1 MEDAPIKKESPTVKA
16 LKLLLKIAV
25 TVFCFWYISRKIDFN
40 QAKDA
45 LLKSEWLF
53 MLLAIAAFMFGKLL
67 SSFRLNIYFK
77 NINIRLTQWQNI
89 KLYWLGMYYNLFL
102 PGAISGDAYKV
113 ILLNKKYNTSYKKT
127 TTAVLLDRF
136 SGLLALGL
144 IMSAYGVIVLDK
156 KFFYTI
162 LIIGSVLAVV
172 VLYLVVRF
180 ILKDFLPGFWPTFLW
195 GIAVQAFMVICVY
208 CILMA
213 LHLPLHNSE
222 WIFIFLIASVIS
234 VIPISLGGGLGTREL
249 VFVEGAKY
257 FSLDPHIAIVISLL
271 FYLSNLL
278 ASVWGFYFIFNDPLK
293 NDEDYSVVNKG
304 IGYRIMKIS
313 LLKRII
319 LNKGA
324 LWLCYL
330 KLIPILKKLNKD
342 SVVIDC
348 GANTGDITNQF
359 AKTGATVYAFEPDP
373 IAFKILS
380 ERFNNNPHVTCI
392 NKGVWDKDAEVTL
405 YSHIDQVNDEIPF
418 TVGSS
423 IIKEKKNVSGT
434 KGITIEVINLLTFI
448 KSLKRRINVIKMDV
462 EGAETEILSKIIE
475 DNGYHF
481 FDNMYVETH
490 EGKIPGQKEILNL
503 LKNKMNNKEIKNIK
517 LNWL

>member
-1 MEDAPIKKESPTVKA
+1 MEETTAKKESAIIKA

-25 TVFCFWYISRKIDFN
+25 TVLCFWYISRKIDFN
-40 QAKDA
+40 QAIDA
-45 LLKSEWLF
+45 LLKSEWLY

-77 NINIRLTQWQNI
+77 NINIHLTQWQNI

-113 ILLNKKYNTSYKKT
+113 ILLNKKFNTSYKNT
-127 TTAVLLDRF
+127 TSAVLLDRF
-136 SGLLALGL
+136 SGLMALGL
-144 IMSAYGVIVLDK
+144 IMSAYGILVLDNK
-156 KFFYTI
+156 LYYTI
-162 LIIGSVLAVV
+162 LITGSLLAVV

-180 ILKDFLPGFWPTFLW
+180 ILKDFLPGFWPTFFW

-213 LHLPLHNSE
+213 LHLPLNNSE
-222 WIFIFLIASVIS
+222 WIFIFQIASVIS

-257 FSLDPHIAIVISLL
+257 FNLDPHIAIVISLL
-271 FYLSNLL
+271 YYLSNLL

-293 NDEDYSVVNKG
+293 NAENNSLVIDRSINRTKS
-304 IGYRIMKIS
+304 KS

-348 GANTGDITNQF
+348 GANTGDITNRF

-373 IAFKILS
+373 VAFKILS
-380 ERFNNNPHVTCI
+380 ERFKNSDHVTCI
-392 NKGVWDKDAEVTL
+392 NKGVWDKDAQVTL

-423 IIKEKKNVSGT
+423 IVKEKKNVSGT
-434 KGITIEVINLLTFI
+434 KGITIEVIDLLTFI
-448 KSLKRRINVIKMDV
+448 KKLNHRVNVIKMDV
-462 EGAETEILSKIIE
+462 EGAETEILSRLIKE
-475 DNGYHF
+475 DGYQL

-490 EGKIPGQKEILNL
+490 EGKIPGQKEILSL
-503 LKNKMNNKEIKNIK
+503 LKNNMNTKGIKNIK